1 VLAFHFALWTRE
13 PFPANLETFVSR
25 NFRHRVLEFHFLMLP
40 LSFQD
45 ISKHFDKTI
54 AVDHLSLDVRAGEL
68 FFLLGPSGCGK
79 TTCLRMVAGFLQPDS
94 GTLSFGD
101 KTMNNVPPHKR
112 NTGMV
117 FQNYAL
123 WPHMTAAENIA
134 YGLRVRK
141 TPKAERENR
150 VLDALKMVRLEDR
163 AQHYPNQLSGGQQQ
177 RVALA
182 RALVIN
188 PDVLLLDEPL
198 SNLDAQLRLEMRG
211 EIKRLH
217 MEKQTTALY
226 VTHDQDEA
234 LSIADRI
241 GVMRN
246 GLLIQVG
253 TPRELYRTPQ
263 SRFVAEF
270 IGETNFLEGRV
281 QSSGNRKTIVETPVG
296 LIVAAQQ
303 SSLQAGQNVW
313 CSIRPES
320 WQIES
325 ESSTRNEENQLA
337 AQVQSVSYGG
347 ATEQLQLRL
356 TGGIQTTQNEDWR
369 LLKVAVLNPL
379 HSRPAG
385 ENVALSCR
393 AEDVVVLAE

>member
-1 VLAFHFALWTRE
+1 MLAFHFALWTRE

>member
-1 VLAFHFALWTRE
+1 
-13 PFPANLETFVSR
+13 
-25 NFRHRVLEFHFLMLP
+25 MLP

-54 AVDHLSLDVRAGEL
+54 AVDHLSLDARAGEL

-94 GTLSFGD
+94 GTLLFGD
-101 KTMNNVPPHKR
+101 KPMNNVPPHKR

-141 TPKAERENR
+141 TPKTERENR

-217 MEKQTTALY
+217 TEKQTTALY

-281 QSSGNRKTIVETPVG
+281 QSSGNGKTIVETPVG

-325 ESSTRNEENQLA
+325 ESSTRNAENQLA